1 MLNDALTAS
10 IIGCAFKV
18 HRTLGTGFLEKV
30 YENALRLELE
40 SCGLKVEQQAAIKVW
55 YAGRVV
61 GDFCADLLVSGEV
74 IVELKA
80 MHNLGKEHEAQL
92 VNYLNATDIEIG
104 LLINFGSS
112 VQVKRKYRDFK
123 RAARAA
129 VLPNEV
135 D

>member
-1 MLNDALTAS
+1 MLDDALTAS

-18 HRTLGTGFLEKV
+18 HQTLGTGFLEKV

-40 SCGLKVEQQAAIKVW
+40 RQSLQVEQQASIKVW
-55 YAGRVV
+55 YAGHVV
-61 GDFCADLLVSGEV
+61 GDFCADLLVAGKI

-80 MHNLGKEHEAQL
+80 VQNLGKEHEAQL
-92 VNYLNATDIEIG
+92 VNYLNATGIEIG

-123 RAARAA
+123 RAARTAM
-129 VLPNEV
+129 LPDES
-135 D
+135 